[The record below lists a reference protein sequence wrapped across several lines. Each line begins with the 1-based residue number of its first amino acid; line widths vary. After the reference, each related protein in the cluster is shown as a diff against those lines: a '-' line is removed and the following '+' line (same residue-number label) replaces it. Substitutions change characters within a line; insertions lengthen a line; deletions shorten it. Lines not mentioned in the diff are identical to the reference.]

1 MAHAKSLRVIGQS
14 LETAKVQAFE
24 LETDGP
30 NYVLRSD
37 SLTAAS
43 EWILRHALRPNDFS
57 KQSARQPTVSRSV
70 RFALADISRLDDQ
83 AQKQRRVNSSPH
95 NKQTYQRLSQLLR
108 AMGDQLDRTEVN
120 SFHIS
125 WTSNSASVDFQSM
138 DGESNSR
145 TFTVEKLEQL
155 GSHSRFRQSSG
166 TRLDTNLPGSLKQP
180 DLNRSSRSKS

>member
-14 LETAKVQAFE
+14 LETARVQAFE

-57 KQSARQPTVSRSV
+57 KQSARQPIVSRSV

-145 TFTVEKLEQL
+145 IFTVEKLEQL

>member
-14 LETAKVQAFE
+14 LETAKLQAFE

-57 KQSARQPTVSRSV
+57 KQSARQSIGVSQFV
-70 RFALADISRLDDQ
+70 RFAPADISRLDDQ

-95 NKQTYQRLSQLLR
+95 KQTYERLSQLLR
-108 AMGDQLDRTEVN
+108 AMGDQLDRTKVN

-125 WTSNSASVDFQSM
+125 WTSTSASVDFQSM
-138 DGESNSR
+138 DGQYDSR
-145 TFTVEKLEQL
+145 TFTAEKLEQL
-155 GSHSRFRQSSG
+155 GSHSRFRRSSA
-166 TRLDTNLPGSLKQP
+166 TRSDTNLLGSPKQSGP
-180 DLNRSSRSKS
+180 RNR

>member
-155 GSHSRFRQSSG
+155 AGC
-166 TRLDTNLPGSLKQP
+166 
-180 DLNRSSRSKS
+180 

>member
-95 NKQTYQRLSQLLR
+95 KQTYQRLSQLLR
-108 AMGDQLDRTEVN
+108 ALGDQLDRTKVN

-138 DGESNSR
+138 DDQHDSR
-145 TFTVEKLEQL
+145 TFTAEKLEQL

-180 DLNRSSRSKS
+180 GLNRSSRSKS